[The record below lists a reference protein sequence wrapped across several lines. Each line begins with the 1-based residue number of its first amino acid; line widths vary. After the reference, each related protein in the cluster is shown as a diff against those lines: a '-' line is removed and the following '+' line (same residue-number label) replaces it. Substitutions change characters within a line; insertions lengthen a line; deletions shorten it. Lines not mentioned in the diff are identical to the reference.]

1 MMTQWNFYFNK
12 NLLNLMGVFLEITT
26 DQRTYLQIKRKYILL
41 DIAISSLK

>member
-1 MMTQWNFYFNK
+1 
-12 NLLNLMGVFLEITT
+12 MGVFLEITT